1 MKKVVPCFSEGRLE
15 STSILFNSSINKCFG
30 IIIVI
35 EGTEDSLKVNSC
47 FITPFF
53 TTFSEQFRL
62 VTYITMYVGIVEDS
76 GKMHGCTKFTVP
88 LIGYFPQ
95 QVVRTCDH
103 VRASADRFR
112 FML

>member
-62 VTYITMYVGIVEDS
+62 VTYITMYVGIVESS
-76 GKMHGCTKFTVP
+76 GKMLVTFHHRLCELVAISGM
-88 LIGYFPQ
+88 
-95 QVVRTCDH
+95 
-103 VRASADRFR
+103 